1 MSQSFVERGD
11 FLDDE
16 ETSGLGG
23 VSSDDLA
30 SDTWLAEEESL
41 SASTMDSSFAAYL
54 QDMRKKPLLTPAEE
68 VELFTSIQKQKGIM
82 ASHEVGDPI
91 YLRAKAALKKAEHAV
106 ANGNTRLVFSIA
118 KKFRTKQMPFLDL
131 IQEGNV
137 GLLRAIEKFDVSLGH
152 KFSTY
157 ATWWI
162 RQGISRGIADKAAMI
177 RLPIHVHDQVI
188 KMKKEVQ
195 QFVGEHLEIPTEE
208 KLATLL
214 HAPISKVKGLQNA
227 VRTANPTGMYV
238 VNAEGQEIEH
248 PDLPVTQSL
257 TEESV
262 IQKEDGDLLRKA
274 LSGLS
279 DREQDIIKLR
289 YGLDDG
295 ITRTL
300 AELGEHF
307 SLTRERVRQIE
318 AKAMRILRV
327 RMRAQQVAMVRSEVS
342 LASSGQ
348 KEVSAPLTLESVEGT
363 VEWCTAHMQAIYP
376 DLFPS
381 EKGKKPT
388 PATQDL
394 LLSLVPKQTG
404 QGEEGS
410 PRTTLAK
417 DL

>member
-1 MSQSFVERGD
+1 
-11 FLDDE
+11 
-16 ETSGLGG
+16 
-23 VSSDDLA
+23 
-30 SDTWLAEEESL
+30 
-41 SASTMDSSFAAYL
+41 
-54 QDMRKKPLLTPAEE
+54 
-68 VELFTSIQKQKGIM
+68 M
-82 ASHEVGDPI
+82 ASHEVGDAA
-91 YLRAKAALKKAEHAV
+91 YLQAKAALKKAEHAV
-106 ANGNTRLVFSIA
+106 ANANTRLVFSIA
-118 KKFRTKQMPFLDL
+118 KKFRAKQMPFLDL
-131 IQEGNV
+131 IQEGNM

-162 RQGISRGIADKAAMI
+162 RQGISRGIADKASMI

-195 QFVGEHLEIPTEE
+195 QFVGEHLETPTEE
-208 KLATLL
+208 ELATLL

-227 VRTANPTGMYV
+227 VRTAHPTGMYV

-257 TEESV
+257 TEETL
-262 IQKEDGDLLRKA
+262 IQAEDRAFLRKA
-274 LSGLS
+274 LLGLPQ
-279 DREQDIIKLR
+279 REQEIISLR

-300 AELGEHF
+300 AELGEWF
-307 SLTRERVRQIE
+307 GLTRERVRQLE
-318 AKAMRILRV
+318 AKGMRLLRA
-327 RMRAQQVAMVRSEVS
+327 RMRAQHITMGRSEVS
-342 LASSGQ
+342 LTSSVQ
-348 KEVSAPLTLESVEGT
+348 KEVSAPLTLQSVEDI
-363 VEWCTAHMQAIYP
+363 VAWCTARMQVAYP

-394 LLSLVPKQTG
+394 LLSLVPKQTE
-404 QGEEGS
+404 QGENGS
-410 PRTTLAK
+410 QRTALAK